1 MSKIGN
7 AIHEIHHMDL
17 IAERD
22 QWVNAIHPL
31 IKFVITIV
39 YIAVVVSFNK
49 YDILGLAG
57 MVVYPLAG
65 FILADLSFKDSL
77 KRLRIVLPLVCFIGI
92 FNPFFACN
100 AIIPLLYVRNK
111 EKSRKCEDCF
121 T

>member
-39 YIAVVVSFNK
+39 YIAVVVSFYK

-77 KRLRIVLPLVCFIGI
+77 KRLRIVLPLVCLSVFLI
-92 FNPFFACN
+92 
-100 AIIPLLYVRNK
+100 LSST
-111 EKSRKCEDCF
+111 KSL
-121 T
+121 